1 MSITFRL
8 MLSLCFSMNS
18 VEPEF
23 VIGFSYL
30 VFVSMLVQMAGHTAT
45 LLNTSLMW
53 HYHVMPCHAMPA
65 LQNMSYYVHPPYL
78 ALYNRPFVRKHF
90 VKIVTIL

>member
-23 VIGFSYL
+23 VIGFPYL

-45 LLNTSLMW
+45 LLNTSLN
-53 HYHVMPCHAMPA
+53 VALPCHAMSCHA
-65 LQNMSYYVHPPYL
+65 CLTEHV
-78 ALYNRPFVRKHF
+78 
-90 VKIVTIL
+90 ILCASPVPSIIQ